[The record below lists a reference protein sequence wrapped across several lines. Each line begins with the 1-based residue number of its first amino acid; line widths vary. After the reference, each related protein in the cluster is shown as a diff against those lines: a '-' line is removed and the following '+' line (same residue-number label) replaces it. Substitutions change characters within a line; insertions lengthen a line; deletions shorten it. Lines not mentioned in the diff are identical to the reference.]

1 MHGHSGSG
9 PSIRNVPHPL
19 EVHVHDPGIE
29 AGGSVVRDLVPWRV
43 VMVQA
48 RRHGC
53 HVLRGEVV
61 KEGPKIFR
69 WPKIE
74 KTL

>member
-1 MHGHSGSG
+1 MHGHVSSG
-9 PSIRNVPHPL
+9 PAVRNVSHPV
-19 EVHVHDPGIE
+19 EIHVHDPSIE
-29 AGGSVVRDLVPWRV
+29 TSAAIVRHLVPDSV
-43 VMVQA
+43 IVIQT

-69 WPKIE
+69 WPKVE
-74 KTL
+74 